1 MRKKITIK
9 RKVADK
15 IAKTKI
21 AKKVIKVKFINNELK
36 KNILTIEIAKIF
48 SDNTSKIEK
57 YNLNKLT
64 VNKLLSANCQKEFAS
79 IVNNE
84 FVKVAMLDAQAKKQQ
99 LTVNTQYCT
108 SRNYVALALNR
119 LQYAEVAFKQRHE
132 AQKILKNVKAKKQKK
147 QVKKSKKQVAK

>member
-1 MRKKITIK
+1 
-9 RKVADK
+9 
-15 IAKTKI
+15 
-21 AKKVIKVKFINNELK
+21 
-36 KNILTIEIAKIF
+36 LTIEIAKIF

-57 YNLNKLT
+57 YTLNKLT
-64 VNKLLSANCQKEFAS
+64 VNKLLSASCQKEFAS

-84 FVKVAMLDAQAKKQQ
+84 FVKQAQLDAQAKKQQ

-147 QVKKSKKQVAK
+147 QVKKSKKQVDKIIFSK